1 MTRKFILIAA
11 TIALSSISAFAVPA
25 KRGLTKSLTLVD
37 GSVVEASLRGD
48 ENVHFWQTADGR
60 LLQRSSGGSSYDF
73 VDRDSLLSLWGSRL
87 QTVSATRRAKA
98 ARRSEN
104 SYVGTR
110 RGLVILVDF
119 PDLMFATSQTEWD
132 NFFNEQ
138 GYSTAGMIGSVHDYF
153 FEQSYGQFSL
163 EFDVVGPVTVSKPY
177 SYYGSGT
184 EDNVPIMVKEACQL
198 ADSEVDFSDYDWDG
212 DGYVDQVFVVY
223 AGYAESQGADEATIW
238 PHEWNLSAVT
248 SSPLLDGVRVDT
260 YACSSELH
268 GDGITNTGVVD
279 GIGTACHEFAH
290 CLGLPDF
297 YDTSSDATNYG
308 MDVWSVLDYGSYNGD
323 GYIPAAFTAYER
335 NFCGW
340 LEYTEL
346 SSATYVT
353 GMPSLTDEPL
363 AYVVYNDA
371 EQNEYYLL
379 QNIQQTGFN
388 SAAYGHGLLIIHVDY
403 NASAWANNTLNN
415 TASHQRMTIFAAD
428 NRYGA
433 YGANANG
440 DPFPG
445 SSGNTSF
452 TDETTP
458 AATLYNA
465 NLSGT
470 YFMGKPIEDIT
481 ETSDGLISFSFMATS
496 VAVGVPKAISASDVD
511 EEAGVFTANW
521 TAVSGATEYQ
531 VLLSE
536 TLDEDSPWDH
546 SLIAEDFQGC
556 YSSEYGTSDVS
567 ADLDTYLTSASGW
580 TGNRLYLSPY
590 QLMVAKGT
598 MAKPGYIQTPLLNIP
613 IGDDI
618 TICLAISFGDAHT
631 GSARIYVETADGV
644 ASMQSFSGERG
655 YYTFSIYSYPYS
667 SFYVGLYSVSDT
679 YMYGL
684 YVFDGDYEFSTYES
698 GLNAP
703 ELQGSSAPLSCVR
716 LPSMSFAASADSRL
730 AAATS
735 SSTTTNVALVTT
747 TATSYTFT
755 GLDRAVYSYKVRAV
769 TADGVGSWSNTVN
782 VDLSG
787 ANGVNAVPESQTT
800 GSTAVYD
807 LSGRRLPAPPS
818 RGIYIKDGKKRMAQ

>member
-1 MTRKFILIAA
+1 MIRRFILSTVA
-11 TIALSSISAFAVPA
+11 IALSYTSVFAVPA
-25 KRGLTKSLTLVD
+25 KRGLTKSFTLAD
-37 GSVVEASLRGD
+37 GSVVEASLCGD
-48 ENVHFWQTADGR
+48 ENVHYWQTADGR
-60 LLQRSSGGSSYDF
+60 CLQLSQEGGSYNV
-73 VDRDSLLSLWGSRL
+73 VDGDSLLRQWSERL
-87 QTVSATRRAKA
+87 QTASAARRAKA
-98 ARRSEN
+98 ERRSEN

-110 RGLVILVDF
+110 RGLVILVNF
-119 PDLMFATSQTEWD
+119 PDLTFATPQTEWD

-153 FEQSYGQFSL
+153 YEQSYGQFDL
-163 EFDVVGPVTVSKPY
+163 EFDVVGPVTVSKSY

-184 EDNVPIMVKEACQL
+184 EDNVPIMVKEACEL
-198 ADSEVDFSDYDWDG
+198 ADGEVNFADYDWDG

-223 AGYAESQGADEATIW
+223 AGYGEAQGADEATIW

-268 GDGITNTGVVD
+268 GDGITDTGVVD

-297 YDTSSDATNYG
+297 YDTSADATNYG
-308 MDVWSVLDYGSYNGD
+308 MDVWSLLDYGSYNGD

-340 LEYTEL
+340 LQYTEL
-346 SSATYVT
+346 SSTTYVT

-371 EQNEYYLL
+371 DENEYYLL

-388 SAAYGHGLLIIHVDY
+388 SAALGHGLLIMHVDY

-445 SSGNTSF
+445 VSGNTSF

-458 AATLYNA
+458 ASTLYNA

-481 ETSDGLISFSFMATS
+481 ETADGFVSFSFMPSA
-496 VAVGVPKAISASDVD
+496 VAVGVPKAVSASDVD
-511 EEAGVFTANW
+511 EESGIFTANW
-521 TAVSGATEYQ
+521 TAVSGATQYQ
-531 VLLSE
+531 VMLSE
-536 TLDEDSPWDH
+536 TVAEDTPWDH

-567 ADLDTYLTSASGW
+567 ADLDTYLTSAPGW
-580 TGNRLYLSPY
+580 TGNRLYLTPY
-590 QLMVAKGT
+590 QLEVAKGT
-598 MAKPGYIQTPLLNIP
+598 MAKPGYIQTPLLSIP
-613 IGDDI
+613 TGDDV
-618 TICLAISFGDAHT
+618 TICLAISFGDART

-644 ASMQSFSGERG
+644 ASMQAFSGESG
-655 YYTFSIYSYPYS
+655 YYTFGIYGYPYS

-684 YVFDGDYEFSTYES
+684 YVFDGDYEFSSYES

-703 ELQGSSAPLSCVR
+703 ELQGASSPLSCVR
-716 LPSMSFAASADSRL
+716 LPSMSLVASADNRL
-730 AAATS
+730 AASSS

-787 ANGVNAVPESQTT
+787 ANRVNAVPERQTT
-800 GSTAVYD
+800 DSAAIYD
-807 LSGRRLPAPPS
+807 LSGRLLLAPHS
-818 RGIYIKDGKKRMAQ
+818 RGIYIKDGKKRLAR